1 MERSLMH
8 SWQQRAPSRHLVG
21 IKMIFKTM
29 CKYLILLHCQI
40 VEYVKL
46 KEGSIPNLVSFL
58 HFSRKGILWSI
69 GIGVAIFPRWSK
81 VSFFHCCRNEPVI
94 NCMFASLPKNSCFI
108 VYRFA
113 IYIPLFL
120 PMSLP
125 LVMSLF
131 AAIKW
136 LRSKDED
143 EQAKSKQSRTG

>member
-1 MERSLMH
+1 
-8 SWQQRAPSRHLVG
+8 
-21 IKMIFKTM
+21 
-29 CKYLILLHCQI
+29 
-40 VEYVKL
+40 
-46 KEGSIPNLVSFL
+46 
-58 HFSRKGILWSI
+58 
-69 GIGVAIFPRWSK
+69 
-81 VSFFHCCRNEPVI
+81 
-94 NCMFASLPKNSCFI
+94 MFASLLKNSCFI